1 MDRTPMGGWSVEQSW
16 ESWRS
21 GATQPTL
28 PPEGGQSE
36 CARRRSA
43 AGFHLLCSF
52 PKGSDWPSLRGGKGG
67 GGRMTLRWARNCGVR
82 RGLFAGVQ
90 DTSFHS
96 LRDGTEA
103 AAEAEPRVTPTLLGF
118 IKIPRINRLLFLIY
132 LHLFSIKESV
142 T

>member
-1 MDRTPMGGWSVEQSW
+1 MCEKTLRCWVSSPM
-16 ESWRS
+16 
-21 GATQPTL
+21 L
-28 PPEGGQSE
+28 ISE
-36 CARRRSA
+36 RKRLAFAPGRE
-43 AGFHLLCSF
+43 
-52 PKGSDWPSLRGGKGG
+52 G